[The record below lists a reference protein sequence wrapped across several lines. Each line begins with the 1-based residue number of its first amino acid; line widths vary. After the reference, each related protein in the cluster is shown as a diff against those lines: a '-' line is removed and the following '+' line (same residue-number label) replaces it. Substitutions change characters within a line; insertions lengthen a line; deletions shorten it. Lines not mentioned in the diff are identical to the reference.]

1 MKKMNDMIDSISQ
14 HLKKCND
21 IFSFCKNIKL
31 IWTFIAG
38 AVLFVVGLVID
49 EHKPEYLIL
58 YIVIIIGLVLII
70 IIIVLSILLFKSHS
84 NKIEGTFA
92 VSAFIFY
99 DKDNKLLLRRSENKS
114 TNDRDFYVQPSVFYR
129 KKYRKKCELP
139 TPYKKIYDYLKNDLA
154 LYMEHLTPISSLPLE
169 YDHQWVEQ
177 KLSNFISRNKEVLF
191 PQYGLSDVESAMRK
205 YQNNEI
211 SLSPLLTIVEK
222 NPDALKSSGEKFH
235 IDFYFAFR
243 LNEISPA
250 LKSEL
255 ESGKFNLV
263 SRVGLTTL
271 LDNQETHGDLLAIYD
286 ILHYLDTKSKVH
298 PKVQINNC
306 TFSCRKKTAY
316 WRITKNC
323 NCICNYCFIEE
334 NKIDDVVDID
344 ENTVDKVIQVI
355 ETRDIEKLVISGGEP
370 LLVRNLVDIIQ
381 KINDS
386 VSGKLEISVC
396 TNGVV
401 DFSDFEKLSKIS
413 KFEKF
418 VISIDGYDQNTYGKY
433 KKVKPYGNAKKPKS
447 AQLGYVKQF
456 IECAQQYG
464 INVAVNTII
473 SKDLVQFIDKYIDL
487 YNDIGIEELSF
498 SKLITNNKKNRKT
511 TNFVTEVGEVLK
523 FYNMVLNDKIEKFYY
538 VKRLDF
544 IIPSCTYSTAECECL
559 KKKQLYYIDPNGN
572 LTEGCVERAT
582 P

>member
-1 MKKMNDMIDSISQ
+1 
-14 HLKKCND
+14 
-21 IFSFCKNIKL
+21 
-31 IWTFIAG
+31 
-38 AVLFVVGLVID
+38 
-49 EHKPEYLIL
+49 
-58 YIVIIIGLVLII
+58 
-70 IIIVLSILLFKSHS
+70 
-84 NKIEGTFA
+84 
-92 VSAFIFY
+92 
-99 DKDNKLLLRRSENKS
+99 
-114 TNDRDFYVQPSVFYR
+114 
-129 KKYRKKCELP
+129 
-139 TPYKKIYDYLKNDLA
+139 
-154 LYMEHLTPISSLPLE
+154 MEHLTPISSLPLE

-255 ESGKFNLV
+255 ENGKFKVV
-263 SRVGLTTL
+263 SRVELTNM
-271 LDNQETHGDLLAIYD
+271 LDNRETHGDLLAIYD

-316 WRITKNC
+316 WRITKSCNC
-323 NCICNYCFIEE
+323 NCNYCFIEE
-334 NKIDDVVDID
+334 NKTDDVVEID
-344 ENTVDKVIQVI
+344 DNTIDKVIQVI

-370 LLVRNLVDIIQ
+370 LLVDNLVDIIK

-396 TNGVV
+396 TNGVA
-401 DFSDFEKLSKIS
+401 DFFDFEKLSKIS

-418 VISIDGYDQNTYGKY
+418 VVSIDGYDQNTYGKY
-433 KKVKPYGNAKKPKS
+433 KKIKINGNVKKLRP
-447 AQLGYVKQF
+447 AQLGQVKQF
-456 IECAQQYG
+456 IKSSQQYG

-473 SKDLVQFIDKYIDL
+473 SKDLVQFIDKYIEL

-498 SKLITNNKKNRKT
+498 SKLITNNKKNSKT
-511 TNFVTEVGEVLK
+511 TNFITEVGEVLK
-523 FYNMVLNDKIEKFYY
+523 FYNMVLNDKIEKFYH
-538 VKRLDF
+538 VKGLDF